1 MVPWRLESLGVVLK
15 VLLTGAT
22 GFVGRGILETFAAI
36 PGLRLAVAVR
46 SRLPGEF
53 PGVEVHSIDGLN
65 ATQGWTSALAGVD
78 VVVHAAARVHVMR
91 ETAGDPLAEFRAVNV
106 EGTLNLARQ
115 AAAAGVRRFI
125 FISSIKVNGES
136 TPPGRP
142 FRAEDA
148 PAPADP
154 YGQSKLEAE
163 RALSRL
169 AEECAMEWVVI
180 RPPLIYG
187 PGVGA
192 NFASLMRVVQRQ
204 LPLPFARVRNRR
216 SLVARDNLVD
226 LLRVCLEHERA
237 ANQVF
242 LVSDDHD
249 LSSAELCRRLA
260 VALGVRPRLLP
271 VPVALLQGLA
281 ALFGRGAQ
289 AQRVLGSLQVDIGK
303 TRELLGWQP
312 PVSVDLALATTA
324 RWYRETRA

>member
-1 MVPWRLESLGVVLK
+1 MK

-22 GFVGRGILETFAAI
+22 GFVGRGILEAFAAI
-36 PGLRLAVAVR
+36 PELRLAVAVR
-46 SRLPGEF
+46 SRLSGEF
-53 PGVEVHSIDGLN
+53 PGVEIHSIDGLD
-65 ATQGWTSALAGVD
+65 ATQGWASALAGVD
-78 VVVHAAARVHVMR
+78 VVIHAAARVHVMR
-91 ETAGDPLAEFRAVNV
+91 ETADDPQAEFRAVNV

-125 FISSIKVNGES
+125 FISSIKVNGEL

-142 FRAEDA
+142 FCAEDR
-148 PAPADP
+148 PAPVDP

-163 RALSRL
+163 RALLHL
-169 AEECAMEWVVI
+169 AEGSAMEWVII

-192 NFASLMRVVQRQ
+192 NFASLMRAVQRQ
-204 LPLPFARVRNRR
+204 LPLPFARVRNQR

-260 VALGVRPRLLP
+260 MALGVRSRLLP

-312 PVSVDLALATTA
+312 PVSVDQALAETA
-324 RWYRETRA
+324 RWYREARA

>member
-1 MVPWRLESLGVVLK
+1 MVPRRLESLGVVLK

-22 GFVGRGILETFAAI
+22 GFVGRGVLEAFAAI
-36 PGLRLAVAVR
+36 PELHLAVAVR
-46 SRLPGEF
+46 SRLSGEF
-53 PGVEVHSIDGLN
+53 PGVEVHSIDGLS
-65 ATQGWTSALAGVD
+65 ATQDWTSALAGVD
-78 VVVHAAARVHVMR
+78 VVVHAAARVHVMH

-142 FRAEDA
+142 FRAEDV

-169 AEECAMEWVVI
+169 AEERAMEWVVI

-192 NFASLMRVVQRQ
+192 NFASLMRAVQRQ
-204 LPLPFARVRNRR
+204 LPLPFARVRNQR

-237 ANQVF
+237 ANQIF

-249 LSSAELCRRLA
+249 LSSAELCRHLA
-260 VALGVRPRLLP
+260 MALGVRPRLLP

-303 TRELLGWQP
+303 TRELLGWRP
-312 PVSVDLALATTA
+312 PVSVDQALAATA
-324 RWYRETRA
+324 RWYRESRS

>member
-22 GFVGRGILETFAAI
+22 GFVGRGVLEAFAAI
-36 PGLRLAVAVR
+36 PELHLAVAVR
-46 SRLPGEF
+46 SRLSGEF
-53 PGVEVHSIDGLN
+53 PGVEVHSIDGLS
-65 ATQGWTSALAGVD
+65 ATQDWTSALAGVD

-142 FRAEDA
+142 FRAEDV

-169 AEECAMEWVVI
+169 AEERAMEWVVI

-192 NFASLMRVVQRQ
+192 NFASLMRAVQRQ
-204 LPLPFARVRNRR
+204 LPLPFARVRNQR

-237 ANQVF
+237 ANQIF

-249 LSSAELCRRLA
+249 LSSAELCRHLA
-260 VALGVRPRLLP
+260 MALGVRPRLLP

-303 TRELLGWQP
+303 TRELLGWRP
-312 PVSVDLALATTA
+312 PVSVDQALAATA
-324 RWYRETRA
+324 RWYRESRS

>member
-1 MVPWRLESLGVVLK
+1 MK

-22 GFVGRGILETFAAI
+22 GFVGRGVLEAFAAI
-36 PGLRLAVAVR
+36 PELRLAVAVR

-53 PGVEVHSIDGLN
+53 PGVEVHSIDGLS
-65 ATQGWTSALAGVD
+65 ATQDWSGALAGVD
-78 VVVHAAARVHVMR
+78 VVVHAAARVHVMC
-91 ETAGDPLAEFRAVNV
+91 ETADDPLAEFRAVNV

-125 FISSIKVNGES
+125 FISSVKVNGES

-169 AEECAMEWVVI
+169 AEDCAMEWVVI

-192 NFASLMRVVQRQ
+192 NFASLMRAVQRQ

-226 LLRVCLEHERA
+226 LLRVCLGHERA

-242 LVSDDHD
+242 LVSDDQD

-260 VALGVRPRLLP
+260 AALGVRSRLLP

-303 TRELLGWQP
+303 TRELLGWRP
-312 PVSVDLALATTA
+312 PVGVDQALAATA
-324 RWYRETRA
+324 RWYRESRR

>member
-1 MVPWRLESLGVVLK
+1 MK

-22 GFVGRGILETFAAI
+22 GFVGRGVLEAFAAI
-36 PGLRLAVAVR
+36 PELHLAVAVR
-46 SRLPGEF
+46 SRLSGEF
-53 PGVEVHSIDGLN
+53 PGVEVHSIDGLS
-65 ATQGWTSALAGVD
+65 ATQDWTSALAGVD

-142 FRAEDA
+142 FRAEDV

-169 AEECAMEWVVI
+169 AEERAMEWVVI

-192 NFASLMRVVQRQ
+192 NFASLMRAVQRQ
-204 LPLPFARVRNRR
+204 LPLPFARVRNQR

-237 ANQVF
+237 ANQIF

-249 LSSAELCRRLA
+249 LSSAELCRHLA
-260 VALGVRPRLLP
+260 MALGVRPRLLP

-303 TRELLGWQP
+303 TRELLGWRP
-312 PVSVDLALATTA
+312 PVSVDQALAATA
-324 RWYRETRA
+324 RWYRESRS

>member
-65 ATQGWTSALAGVD
+65 ATQDWTSALAGVD

-91 ETAGDPLAEFRAVNV
+91 ETAGDPLAEFRAVNI

-142 FRAEDA
+142 FRAEDR

-312 PVSVDLALATTA
+312 PVSVDQALAETA

>member
-1 MVPWRLESLGVVLK
+1 MK

-22 GFVGRGILETFAAI
+22 GFVGRGVLEAFAAI
-36 PGLRLAVAVR
+36 PELRLAVAVR
-46 SRLPGEF
+46 TRLSGEY
-53 PGVEVHSIDGLN
+53 PGVEIHSIDGLN
-65 ATQGWTSALAGVD
+65 GAQDWTSALAGVD
-78 VVVHAAARVHVMR
+78 VVVHAAARVHVMCD
-91 ETAGDPLAEFRAVNV
+91 TADDPLAEFRAVNV

-125 FISSIKVNGES
+125 FISSIKVNGEL

-142 FRAEDA
+142 FRAEDR

-163 RALSRL
+163 RALSQL
-169 AEECAMEWVVI
+169 AEAHAMEWVVI
-180 RPPLIYG
+180 RPPLVYG

-192 NFASLMRVVQRQ
+192 NFASLMRAVQRQ
-204 LPLPFARVRNRR
+204 LPLPFALVHNRR

-226 LLRVCLEHERA
+226 LLRVCLGHERA

-260 VALGVRPRLLP
+260 ATLGVRPRLLP
-271 VPVALLQGLA
+271 VPVVLLQGLA
-281 ALFGRGAQ
+281 ALFGRRAQ

-303 TRELLGWQP
+303 TRELLGWRP
-312 PVSVDLALATTA
+312 PVSVDQALEATA
-324 RWYRETRA
+324 RCYLESRP

>member
-22 GFVGRGILETFAAI
+22 GFVGRGVLEAFAAI
-36 PGLRLAVAVR
+36 PELHLAVAVR
-46 SRLPGEF
+46 SRLSGEF
-53 PGVEVHSIDGLN
+53 PGVEVHFIDGLS
-65 ATQGWTSALAGVD
+65 ATQDWTSALAGVD

-142 FRAEDA
+142 FRAEDR

-204 LPLPFARVRNRR
+204 LPLPFARVRNQR

-260 VALGVRPRLLP
+260 VALGVRPRLLS

-312 PVSVDLALATTA
+312 PVSVDQALAETA

>member
-1 MVPWRLESLGVVLK
+1 MK

-22 GFVGRGILETFAAI
+22 GFVGRGILEAFAAI
-36 PGLRLAVAVR
+36 PELRLAVAVR
-46 SRLPGEF
+46 SRLSGEF
-53 PGVEVHSIDGLN
+53 PGVEIHSIDGLD
-65 ATQGWTSALAGVD
+65 ATQDWASALAGVD
-78 VVVHAAARVHVMR
+78 VVIHAAARVHVMR
-91 ETAGDPLAEFRAVNV
+91 ETADDPQAEFRAVNV

-125 FISSIKVNGES
+125 FISSIKVNGEL
-136 TPPGRP
+136 TLPGRP
-142 FRAEDA
+142 FRTEDR
-148 PAPADP
+148 PAPVDP

-163 RALSRL
+163 RALSHL
-169 AEECAMEWVVI
+169 AEGSAMEWVII

-192 NFASLMRVVQRQ
+192 NFASLMRAVQRQ
-204 LPLPFARVRNRR
+204 LPLPFARVRNQR

-260 VALGVRPRLLP
+260 MALGVRPRLLP

-312 PVSVDLALATTA
+312 PVSVDQALAETV
-324 RWYRETRA
+324 RWYREARA

>member
-1 MVPWRLESLGVVLK
+1 MK

-22 GFVGRGILETFAAI
+22 GFVGRGILEAFAAI
-36 PGLRLAVAVR
+36 PELRLAVAVR
-46 SRLPGEF
+46 SRLSGEF
-53 PGVEVHSIDGLN
+53 PGVEIHSIDGLS
-65 ATQGWTSALAGVD
+65 ATQDWTNALAGVD
-78 VVVHAAARVHVMR
+78 VVVHAAARVHVTR
-91 ETAGDPLAEFRAVNV
+91 ETASDPLAEFRAVNV

-115 AAAAGVRRFI
+115 AAAVGVRRFI

-142 FRAEDA
+142 FRAEDV

-169 AEECAMEWVVI
+169 AEERAMEWVVI

-187 PGVGA
+187 PGAGA
-192 NFASLMRVVQRQ
+192 NFASLMRAVQRQ
-204 LPLPFARVRNRR
+204 LPLPFARVRNQR

-226 LLRVCLEHERA
+226 LLRVCLGHERA

-249 LSSAELCRRLA
+249 LSSAELCRHLA
-260 VALGVRPRLLP
+260 MVLGVRPRLLP

-281 ALFGRGAQ
+281 TLFGRGAQ

-303 TRELLGWQP
+303 TRELLGWRP
-312 PVSVDLALATTA
+312 PVSVDQALAATA
-324 RWYRETRA
+324 RRYRESRS